1 MTNDYIS
8 KIYWNRA
15 WIRIND
21 RVTRNCTDVQEA
33 PEEVSDVLKEYNHR
47 GIKNLRTYYF
57 GPGNY
62 KNKFV
67 RTVINNTKRVSKNKM
82 LERLHSEEDPGL
94 VLSDEFLEQLRKVGT
109 KLPENYKI
117 WVGSV
122 TFIDKTSTEEP
133 EQTQTVDNVGI
144 CLDATGKPYYFI
156 YGDPKY
162 PIICTVDQNTV
173 YYNGIAMLDFV
184 EPAYIVLADNPTRY
198 HAEYLKYDI
207 PT

>member
-8 KIYWNRA
+8 KIYWNKA

-47 GIKNLRTYYF
+47 GIKNLRTYF

-67 RTVINNTKRVSKNKM
+67 MTVINNIKRVSKNKM
-82 LERLHSEEDPGL
+82 LERLHSEEDSGL
-94 VLSDEFLEQLRKVGT
+94 VLSDEFLEQLRKTGT
-109 KLPENYKI
+109 ELPENYKI

-122 TFIDKTSTEEP
+122 TFIYKTSTEEP
-133 EQTQTVDNVGI
+133 EQTQTVDDVVI
-144 CLDATGKPYYFI
+144 CLDATGKPYYFV
-156 YGDPKY
+156 YGGPDHPV
-162 PIICTVDQNTV
+162 ICTVDQNVV
-173 YYNGIAMLDFV
+173 YYDRDYLINFF
-184 EPAYIVLADNPTRY
+184 PAYIVLASNPTRY
-198 HAEYLKYDI
+198 RAEYLEYNV
-207 PT
+207 PM

>member
-8 KIYWNRA
+8 KIYWNKA

-33 PEEVSDVLKEYNHR
+33 PEKVSDVLKEYNHR
-47 GIKNLRTYYF
+47 GIKNLRTYF
-57 GPGNY
+57 GRGDY

-82 LERLHSEEDPGL
+82 LERMHPVDTGL

-122 TFIDKTSTEEP
+122 TFINKTSTEEP

-144 CLDATGKPYYFI
+144 CLDATGKPYCFI

-198 HAEYLKYDI
+198 HAEYLKYVI
-207 PT
+207 PI